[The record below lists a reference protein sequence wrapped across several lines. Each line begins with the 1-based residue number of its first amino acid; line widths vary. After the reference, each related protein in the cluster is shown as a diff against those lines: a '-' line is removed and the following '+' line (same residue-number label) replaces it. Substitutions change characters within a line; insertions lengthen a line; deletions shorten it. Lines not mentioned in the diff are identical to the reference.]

1 MGMALCHLSGV
12 NSEPA
17 NLPAPPEPPERTDR
31 APLTARQPRG
41 EPTPEATPVLRRDG
55 TTVPLTICVW
65 LHSEK
70 VDLGEGR
77 IAVFEGRGGS
87 TSEWLPWPT
96 AGPGECGVV
105 EAPVGT
111 SLLVLP
117 AYLTETGGAGIR
129 LDVARRRQLDLVR
142 VPMCDVLVHLVDTA
156 GVPLAGWS
164 LWFAADLD
172 DDHVKSFPVGRR
184 TDAEGRVTASVPCG
198 PGWSVR
204 FEDEHH
210 RPLNHDRFEPRSG
223 PSELVAVAEVEPPAS
238 FRLRLLSPEGEEQA
252 GSTIVDSR
260 VRLVPPGGLV
270 VESATSLEVRAP
282 GFLTRRARVR
292 GLATAPLDAGGLPI
306 LAVTL
311 ERAVRIQVEA
321 PGALAGR
328 VARVSCAAEDVVRND
343 RCAAPS
349 PGLWLCECAPSD
361 DRLAIGMTDLDL
373 MWSMPI
379 RGSTMRLPDLP
390 SDGFWLEVD
399 DCGTAADDYV
409 AARDAELPWGNVFL
423 DAHLWESGRRLVR
436 AVAGRTVE
444 VTCHHAQQVQWV
456 DGERVHR
463 DVEGAWSTRF
473 VVGTVDVVRIGE

>member
-17 NLPAPPEPPERTDR
+17 NLPAPPDPAGRTGR
-31 APLTARQPRG
+31 APLTAGQPRG
-41 EPTPEATPVLRRDG
+41 EPTPEVTPALRRDG

-65 LHSEK
+65 LANEK
-70 VDLGEGR
+70 ADLGTGR

-96 AGPGECGVV
+96 AGQGECGLV

-111 SLLVLP
+111 SLAIMP
-117 AYLTETGGAGIR
+117 AFLTETGVAPIR
-129 LDVARRRQLDLVR
+129 LDDSRPRQLDLVR
-142 VPMCDVLVHLVDTA
+142 VPMCDVLVHLVDAA

-172 DDHVKSFPVGRR
+172 DDRVRSFPVGRR

-223 PSELVAVAEVEPPAS
+223 PSELVAVAEVEPPEA

-270 VESATSLEVRAP
+270 VESA
-282 GFLTRRARVR
+282 RRCC
-292 GLATAPLDAGGLPI
+292 TAPS
-306 LAVTL
+306 
-311 ERAVRIQVEA
+311 EA
-321 PGALAGR
+321 
-328 VARVSCAAEDVVRND
+328 
-343 RCAAPS
+343 
-349 PGLWLCECAPSD
+349 
-361 DRLAIGMTDLDL
+361 
-373 MWSMPI
+373 
-379 RGSTMRLPDLP
+379 
-390 SDGFWLEVD
+390 
-399 DCGTAADDYV
+399 
-409 AARDAELPWGNVFL
+409 
-423 DAHLWESGRRLVR
+423 
-436 AVAGRTVE
+436 
-444 VTCHHAQQVQWV
+444 
-456 DGERVHR
+456 
-463 DVEGAWSTRF
+463 
-473 VVGTVDVVRIGE
+473 